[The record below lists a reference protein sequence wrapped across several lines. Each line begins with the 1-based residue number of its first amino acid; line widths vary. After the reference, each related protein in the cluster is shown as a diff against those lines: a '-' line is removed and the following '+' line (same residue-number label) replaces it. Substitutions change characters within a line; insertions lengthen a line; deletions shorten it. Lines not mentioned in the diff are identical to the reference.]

1 MKLIS
6 SGAVAVAVF
15 VFSIF
20 AGGAPALAI
29 ATAPDLGAAASF
41 SILGAAAMSSAN
53 TTTVSGDLGLSP
65 GLAASKTGTWVVGGS
80 EYFGTGGLSQT
91 AQASALGAF
100 NNMVSQ
106 ITEGTWLVT
115 NTAPTPGV
123 WAAAGSPVFP
133 GPTLTL
139 NGSASDVWVF
149 KLSTDFTFTGS
160 VVLAGNAQACNVF
173 WQVAGDAT
181 LASGAAF
188 AGTLIAQND
197 ITVASGATING
208 RLISLSGTTIAM
220 NGANSFITGPTCAT
234 ATPTPI
240 LQGGD
245 NIGTITVIK
254 MVIND
259 NGGTKGVADFPL
271 FVDGVLVGSG
281 ITNNSPINNKIY
293 TVTET
298 LSAGYTRTFSGDC
311 DSSGRFTSGGT
322 KVCVVTNNDIGAP
335 LPVPPVPPVIDV
347 VKVPSPLSLPGGP
360 GPVTYTYT
368 LRNMGTVPV
377 TDVTLTGDTCSP
389 IVRTSGDVNGDNKLD
404 VTETWTHTCSTTLS
418 ATHTNTVVATGW
430 ANGIS
435 AIDAA
440 SATVV
445 VGAPVIPP
453 LIHVVKVPSPFVLP
467 AGGGAAMYTY
477 TVTNPGTAPLS
488 NVTITDDKCTGLP
501 GRVVGHPGDINQ
513 NNLLESNEVWTFT
526 CQTTLRSTTL
536 NIATATGEANG
547 LTAKDIATATVVVSV
562 PGLPATGFP
571 PEGRS
576 GLANFLIAVAVVMF
590 GISARIFVLRK
601 RTI

>member
-1 MKLIS
+1 
-6 SGAVAVAVF
+6 
-15 VFSIF
+15 
-20 AGGAPALAI
+20 
-29 ATAPDLGAAASF
+29 
-41 SILGAAAMSSAN
+41 MSSAN
-53 TTTVSGDLGLSP
+53 TTTISGDLGLSP
-65 GLAASKTGTWVVGGS
+65 GLAVSRTGTWIVGGT

-100 NNMVSQ
+100 NNLASQ

-115 NTAPTPGV
+115 NISPTPGV
-123 WAAAGSPVFP
+123 WVATGSPVFP

-139 NGSASDVWVF
+139 DGSASDVWVF
-149 KLSTDFTFTGS
+149 KISTDFTFSGS
-160 VVLAGNAQACNVF
+160 VVLSGGAQACNVF

-181 LASGAAF
+181 LASGAIF

-197 ITVASGATING
+197 ITISSGATISG

-220 NGANSFITGPTCAT
+220 NGSNSSVTGC
-234 ATPTPI
+234 ATPTH
-240 LQGGD
+240 LQGGS

-254 MVIND
+254 TVIND

-281 ITNNSPINNKIY
+281 ITNNSPINERIY

-298 LSAGYTRTFSGDC
+298 MSAGYARTFSGDC

-335 LPVPPVPPVIDV
+335 LPVPPVPPLIDV
-347 VKVPSPLSLPGGP
+347 IKVPSPLALPGGP

-368 LRNMGTVPV
+368 LRNVGTVPV
-377 TDVTLTGDTCSP
+377 TDVTMVGDTCSP
-389 IVRTSGDVNGDNKLD
+389 IVRVSGDVNGDNKLD

-418 ATHTNTVVATGW
+418 VTHTNTVVATGW

-435 AIDAA
+435 AVDVA

-445 VGAPVIPP
+445 VGAPVVPP

-467 AGGGAAMYTY
+467 AGGGAATYTY

-536 NIATATGEANG
+536 NIATATGVANG
-547 LTAKDIATATVVVSV
+547 LTARDIATATVVVSV

-576 GLANFLIAVAVVMF
+576 AVTNLLIVALISVL
-590 GISARIFVLRK
+590 GISARTFALRK
-601 RTI
+601 RII